1 MHQPILAP
9 DLSGRPVPTVSL
21 CAGDRWI
28 RVPAWWAAENH
39 YRHGQSIPARDALDA
54 RIAAAQSRLAVR
66 RITRIRTRPMD
77 PHISPEDRRSQR
89 EFDAWRTPPRRI
101 ASARLE
107 QQALNRPPAID
118 EAEAYHAGLADD
130 EDDAPSAV
138 TVWLVVAAGMTLVGL
153 GIWLL

>member
-77 PHISPEDRRSQR
+77 PHIPQE
-89 EFDAWRTPPRRI
+89 
-101 ASARLE
+101 ARV
-107 QQALNRPPAID
+107 RPPVLDACPQPSPSVRRVRAALLILSAAVSAGAVIAI
-118 EAEAYHAGLADD
+118 LR
-130 EDDAPSAV
+130 SV
-138 TVWLVVAAGMTLVGL
+138 F
-153 GIWLL
+153 

>member
-66 RITRIRTRPMD
+66 RITRIRNPMD
-77 PHISPEDRRSQR
+77 PHIPQE
-89 EFDAWRTPPRRI
+89 
-101 ASARLE
+101 ARV
-107 QQALNRPPAID
+107 RPPVLDACPQPSPSVRRVRAALLILSAAVSAGAVIAI
-118 EAEAYHAGLADD
+118 LR
-130 EDDAPSAV
+130 SI
-138 TVWLVVAAGMTLVGL
+138 L
-153 GIWLL
+153 

>member
-66 RITRIRTRPMD
+66 RITSIRTRPMD
-77 PHISPEDRRSQR
+77 PHIPQE
-89 EFDAWRTPPRRI
+89 
-101 ASARLE
+101 ARV
-107 QQALNRPPAID
+107 RPPVLDACPKPSPSVRRARAALLILS
-118 EAEAYHAGLADD
+118 AAVSAG
-130 EDDAPSAV
+130 AV
-138 TVWLVVAAGMTLVGL
+138 IVILRSIL
-153 GIWLL
+153 

>member
-77 PHISPEDRRSQR
+77 PHIPPEARRCPPVP
-89 EFDAWRTPPRRI
+89 DACPPSARVNTRRLRAVMLL
-101 ASARLE
+101 ASAC
-107 QQALNRPPAID
+107 IS
-118 EAEAYHAGLADD
+118 AG
-130 EDDAPSAV
+130 AV
-138 TVWLVVAAGMTLVGL
+138 IIIVRSFL
-153 GIWLL
+153 

>member
-39 YRHGQSIPARDALDA
+39 YRHGQSIPARDALEA

-77 PHISPEDRRSQR
+77 PHIPQE
-89 EFDAWRTPPRRI
+89 
-101 ASARLE
+101 ARV
-107 QQALNRPPAID
+107 RPPVLDACPQPSPSVRRARAALLILS
-118 EAEAYHAGLADD
+118 AAVSAG
-130 EDDAPSAV
+130 AV
-138 TVWLVVAAGMTLVGL
+138 IVILRSVF
-153 GIWLL
+153 

>member
-39 YRHGQSIPARDALDA
+39 YRHGQSIPSRDAQDA

-77 PHISPEDRRSQR
+77 PHIPQE
-89 EFDAWRTPPRRI
+89 
-101 ASARLE
+101 ARV
-107 QQALNRPPAID
+107 RPPVLDACPQPSPSVRRARAALLILS
-118 EAEAYHAGLADD
+118 AAVSAG
-130 EDDAPSAV
+130 AV
-138 TVWLVVAAGMTLVGL
+138 IVILRSIL
-153 GIWLL
+153 

>member
-77 PHISPEDRRSQR
+77 PHIPQE
-89 EFDAWRTPPRRI
+89 
-101 ASARLE
+101 ARV
-107 QQALNRPPAID
+107 RPPVLDACPQPSPSVRRARTALLILS
-118 EAEAYHAGLADD
+118 AAVSAG
-130 EDDAPSAV
+130 AV
-138 TVWLVVAAGMTLVGL
+138 IVILRSIL
-153 GIWLL
+153 

>member
-21 CAGDRWI
+21 CADGRWI

-66 RITRIRTRPMD
+66 RITRIRTRIRTRPMD
-77 PHISPEDRRSQR
+77 PHIPSE
-89 EFDAWRTPPRRI
+89 
-101 ASARLE
+101 ARV
-107 QQALNRPPAID
+107 RPPVLDACPQPSPSVRRVRAALLILS
-118 EAEAYHAGLADD
+118 AAVSAG
-130 EDDAPSAV
+130 AV
-138 TVWLVVAAGMTLVGL
+138 IVILRSVL
-153 GIWLL
+153 

>member
-77 PHISPEDRRSQR
+77 PHIPSE
-89 EFDAWRTPPRRI
+89 
-101 ASARLE
+101 ARV
-107 QQALNRPPAID
+107 RPPVLDACPQPSPSVRRARAALLILS
-118 EAEAYHAGLADD
+118 AAVSAG
-130 EDDAPSAV
+130 AV
-138 TVWLVVAAGMTLVGL
+138 IVILRSVF
-153 GIWLL
+153 

>member
-77 PHISPEDRRSQR
+77 PHIPQE
-89 EFDAWRTPPRRI
+89 
-101 ASARLE
+101 ARV
-107 QQALNRPPAID
+107 RPPVLDACPQPSPSVRRARAALLILS
-118 EAEAYHAGLADD
+118 AAVSAG
-130 EDDAPSAV
+130 AV
-138 TVWLVVAAGMTLVGL
+138 IVILRSIL
-153 GIWLL
+153 

>member
-66 RITRIRTRPMD
+66 RITRIRTHPMD
-77 PHISPEDRRSQR
+77 PHIPQE
-89 EFDAWRTPPRRI
+89 
-101 ASARLE
+101 ARV
-107 QQALNRPPAID
+107 RPPVLDACPQPSPSVRRARAALLILS
-118 EAEAYHAGLADD
+118 AAVSAG
-130 EDDAPSAV
+130 AV
-138 TVWLVVAAGMTLVGL
+138 IVILRSIL
-153 GIWLL
+153 

>member
-77 PHISPEDRRSQR
+77 PHIPQE
-89 EFDAWRTPPRRI
+89 
-101 ASARLE
+101 ARV
-107 QQALNRPPAID
+107 RPPVLDACPQPSPSVRRVRAALLILS
-118 EAEAYHAGLADD
+118 AAVSAG
-130 EDDAPSAV
+130 AV
-138 TVWLVVAAGMTLVGL
+138 IVILRSVF
-153 GIWLL
+153 